1 MHRWL
6 YGLVLLLCSFTSFS
20 QTNDQDPGLHSV
32 QESLGHIDARLTR
45 QVNELLWRQELGQLA
60 IIDKVRFTGPA
71 PRGTND
77 LPPSAGSNEV
87 VVSALT
93 FMPRKHGRTLPLIVF
108 AHGEIHGNV
117 ATDEDVHVLRE
128 LLEQGYAVIAPDYR
142 GSSGYGSDYW
152 HLIDY
157 GGLEIEDVHAARQFM
172 LQRHRELDPRRVA
185 IVGWSHG
192 GAIALL
198 TVFAH
203 PNDYCACYAGVP
215 VSDLIERIRI
225 LGKGYEEL
233 FAAPYHIGKTVEEA
247 PEEYRRRSPA
257 WNAAKLQTP
266 LLIQA
271 NTNDQDVNINEIH
284 RLISALREA
293 GKNFSWQVYTNAPGG
308 HYFNRLDTVGAHESR
323 AEIWG
328 FLARYLHPPKPYD
341 KAKIRTSKP

>member
-6 YGLVLLLCSFTSFS
+6 CGLVLLLGSLAALS
-20 QTNDQDPGLHSV
+20 QTNDPEPELHSV
-32 QESLGHIDARLTR
+32 QESLGHFDARLSR
-45 QVNELLWRQELGQLA
+45 QVNELLWRQELGELA
-60 IIDKVRFTGPA
+60 VIDKVRFTGPP

-77 LPPSAGSNEV
+77 LPAPAGSNEV
-87 VVSALT
+87 IVSALT
-93 FMPRKHGRTLPLIVF
+93 FMPRQAGHAGKLPLIVF

-117 ATDEDVHVLRE
+117 ATDEDVHVVRD
-128 LLEQGYAVIAPDYR
+128 LLQQGYAVIAPDYR

-172 LQRHRELDPRRVA
+172 LERHRELDPRRVA
-185 IVGWSHG
+185 MVGWSHG

-203 PNDYCACYAGVP
+203 PTDYCACYAGVP

-233 FAAPYHIGKTVEEA
+233 FAAPYHIAKTVEQA

-257 WNAAKLQTP
+257 WNAQKLQTP

-271 NTNDQDVNINEIH
+271 NTNDQDVNIHETEK
-284 RLISALREA
+284 LIRALEEA
-293 GKNFSWQVYTNAPGG
+293 GKNFSCHIYTNAPGG
-308 HYFNRLDTVGAHESR
+308 HYFNRLDTVAAQESR
-323 AEIWG
+323 AEIWR
-328 FLARYLHPPKPYD
+328 FLAQHLHPAHPPRK
-341 KAKIRTSKP
+341 